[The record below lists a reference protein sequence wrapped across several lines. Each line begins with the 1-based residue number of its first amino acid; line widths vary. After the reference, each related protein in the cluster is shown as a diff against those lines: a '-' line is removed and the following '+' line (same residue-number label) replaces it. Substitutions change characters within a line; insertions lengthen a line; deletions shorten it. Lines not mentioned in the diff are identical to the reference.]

1 MADTRNWKWDRNL
14 ATPNLLPG
22 QEEVAWAVVKYV
34 DAAHVG
40 DAAAARGAG
49 AGDAGRRAAAA
60 PPPRVDAAPPPRA
73 DAAPDASAAAA
84 VAAGVVTGGAGVVV
98 PPVGEQRPLCGCT

>member
-1 MADTRNWKWDRNL
+1 MADTRNWKWDP

-22 QEEVAWAVVKYV
+22 QEEVAWDVVQDV

-40 DAAAARGAG
+40 DAAAPRAAG
-49 AGDAGRRAAAA
+49 AGDAGRRA
-60 PPPRVDAAPPPRA
+60 AAPPPRA

-84 VAAGVVTGGAGVVV
+84 VAAGVVTGGAGGVVL
-98 PPVGEQRPLCGCT
+98 PGREQRPLCGCT

>member
-1 MADTRNWKWDRNL
+1 MADTRNWKWDP

-22 QEEVAWAVVKYV
+22 QEEVAWAVVTYV

-49 AGDAGRRAAAA
+49 AGDAGRRAAA
-60 PPPRVDAAPPPRA
+60 PPPRA
-73 DAAPDASAAAA
+73 DAAPDASAAVA
-84 VAAGVVTGGAGVVV
+84 AAGVVKGGAGAVVQ
-98 PPVGEQRPLCGCT
+98 PGGEQRPLCGCT

>member
-22 QEEVAWAVVKYV
+22 QEEVAWAVVIDV

-49 AGDAGRRAAAA
+49 AGDAGRRA
-60 PPPRVDAAPPPRA
+60 AAPPPRA

-84 VAAGVVTGGAGVVV
+84 VAAGVVTGGAGGVVL
-98 PPVGEQRPLCGCT
+98 PGREQRPLCGCT

>member
-1 MADTRNWKWDRNL
+1 MADTRNWKWDP

-22 QEEVAWAVVKYV
+22 QEEVAWAMVLDV

-40 DAAAARGAG
+40 DAAAPRAAG
-49 AGDAGRRAAAA
+49 AGDAGRRAAA
-60 PPPRVDAAPPPRA
+60 PPRA
-73 DAAPDASAAAA
+73 DAAPDASGAAAA
-84 VAAGVVTGGAGVVV
+84 AAAAAGVVSGGVWVVV

>member
-1 MADTRNWKWDRNL
+1 MADTRNWKWDP

-22 QEEVAWAVVKYV
+22 QEEVAWAVVIDV

-40 DAAAARGAG
+40 DASAPRGAV
-49 AGDAGRRAAAA
+49 AGRRAAA
-60 PPPRVDAAPPPRA
+60 PPRA

-84 VAAGVVTGGAGVVV
+84 AAAAGVVKGDAGVVL
-98 PPVGEQRPLCGCT
+98 PPGGEQRPLCGCT

>member
-22 QEEVAWAVVKYV
+22 QEEVAWAVVTYV

-40 DAAAARGAG
+40 DAAAPRAAG
-49 AGDAGRRAAAA
+49 AGDAGRRAAA
-60 PPPRVDAAPPPRA
+60 PPRA
-73 DAAPDASAAAA
+73 AAAPDASAAAA
-84 VAAGVVTGGAGVVV
+84 SAAGVVTGGAGVVV
-98 PPVGEQRPLCGCT
+98 PPVGEQCPLCGCT